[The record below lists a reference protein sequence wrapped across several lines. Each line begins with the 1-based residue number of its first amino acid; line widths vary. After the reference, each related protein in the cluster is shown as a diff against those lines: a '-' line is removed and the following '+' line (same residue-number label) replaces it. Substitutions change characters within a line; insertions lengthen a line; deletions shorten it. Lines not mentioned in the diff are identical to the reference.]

1 MAARLSPPAPP
12 VEVHA
17 AVAPLESDWD
27 ALADRVAAPPFVRAG
42 WIGAWWEA
50 FGTGQLEVLA
60 VRREGR
66 LTGVLPVGRRRGV
79 VHSPTNWHTPLFA
92 MVAESEEDAAALAA
106 GLLARPARRYD
117 LSFLDPGLPGLA
129 EVRAAARDAGS
140 RIIERPV
147 ARSPY
152 VDAQSGWEAYRGSLS
167 PKRRKEVERVRRR
180 LEEEGRLEFV
190 LEEDATHL
198 EDGLRIE
205 GSGWKLERGT
215 AIVSEP
221 AVHRF
226 YLSVAEWAA
235 RHDWL
240 RLAFLRLDGQPI
252 AFDFCLHAGG
262 AAYVMKGGYDER
274 YRRFGPGML
283 LTYEELAHAFEAGME
298 AYEFCGADEAYKTA
312 WTAAVHERV
321 RLQAFPRTLP
331 GWADHLAWT
340 HGRPLALR
348 LRERVARGR
357 GD

>member
-1 MAARLSPPAPP
+1 MAVRPSSPAAP

-17 AVAPLESDWD
+17 AVAPLEGDWD
-27 ALADRVAAPPFVRAG
+27 ALAERVGAPPFLRAG
-42 WIGAWWEA
+42 WIAAWWEA
-50 FGTGQLEVLA
+50 FGAGELEVLA
-60 VRREGR
+60 VRRDGR
-66 LTGVLPVGRRRGV
+66 LTGVLPLGRRRGV
-79 VHSPTNWHTPLFA
+79 VQSPANWHTPVFGMLA
-92 MVAESEEDAAALAA
+92 DSEADAAALSA

-117 LSFLDPGLPGLA
+117 LSFLDPDLRGLS
-129 EVRAAARDAGS
+129 EVRAAAREAGC

-152 VDAQSGWEAYRGSLS
+152 VDAEAGWDAYRATLS
-167 PKRRKEVERVRRR
+167 AKRRKEVERVRRR
-180 LEEEGRLEFV
+180 LAEEGRLEFV
-190 LEEDATHL
+190 FEEDATHL

-215 AIVSEP
+215 AIASDP

-226 YLSVAEWAA
+226 YTTVAEWAA

-240 RLAFLRLDGQPI
+240 RLAFLRLDGEPI

-283 LTYEELAHAFEAGME
+283 LTYEEIAHAFEAGMR

-312 WTAAVHERV
+312 WTRTVRERV
-321 RLQAFPRTLP
+321 RLQAFPRTP
-331 GWADHLAWT
+331 AGWADHLAWT

-348 LRERVARGR
+348 LRQRVARGR